1 MILNNLLQKNHSWIN
16 WQNPSHKKSGYVVI
30 ENGRG
35 NNLLTI
41 KELTVKNFMSVGNQ
55 AQAIDFSNKSLVL
68 VIGENMD
75 LGGDDAG
82 ARNGTGKTTII
93 NALSYVFFGEA
104 LTNIR
109 RDNLVNKTNE
119 KGMLVSVKFVKNNIE
134 YTIERG
140 RKPQIFRFYA
150 NNIEQNLES
159 NEAQGE
165 NRETQIEI
173 NRLMGMTH
181 AMFKN
186 IIALNTY
193 TQPFLSTKQAEQR
206 EIIEQLLGITL
217 LSQKAD
223 LLKEK
228 QKATKQM
235 LTEEKL
241 KIDAKVA
248 SNEKIQES
256 IESLQIRS
264 NAWAKQKEDDI
275 VSFKE
280 AIAELEKVDSEIEIE
295 KHKKLQK
302 RNELQTMLRS
312 FEKEKAYHENSLT
325 KAENTVSKTNA
336 DLEYAAQQKC
346 PTCEQELLDDKH
358 THLVD
363 KLKVQLTESTDYVT
377 KLKADLAKIQQGI
390 DEVGDIGQVPDTY
403 YDTIDE
409 AYNHKGSLKDL
420 QRQLNQTEKK
430 EDTYAEQIE
439 EMRKSAI
446 QIIDYN
452 KANELE
458 DLHRHQD
465 FLYKLLTAKDS
476 FIRTRI
482 IEQNLTYLNQRLAYF
497 LGKVK
502 LPHTVTFQSD
512 LSVRIEELGRELDF
526 DNLSRGERNRL
537 ILSLSWAFRD
547 VWESLYQQINLLF
560 IDELVDAGMDLSG
573 VESSMAVL
581 KDMSRTQKKNI
592 FLISHKDELVSR
604 VNSVLKVV
612 KENGF
617 TNYANDVDII
627 V

>member
-1 MILNNLLQKNHSWIN
+1 M
-16 WQNPSHKKSGYVVI
+16 
-30 ENGRG
+30 
-35 NNLLTI
+35 LTI

-119 KGMLVSVKFVKNNIE
+119 KGMLVSVKFIKNGVT

-150 NNIEQNLES
+150 NDIEQNSES

-165 NRETQIEI
+165 NRETQVEI
-173 NRLMGMTH
+173 NKLMGMTH
-181 AMFKN
+181 SMFKN

-241 KIDAKVA
+241 KIDARVA

-264 NAWAKQKEDDI
+264 NAWAKQKQEDI
-275 VSFKE
+275 TSFKE

-312 FEKEKAYHENSLT
+312 LEKEKAYHENSLT
-325 KAENTVSKTNA
+325 KAESTVSKTNA
-336 DLEYAAQQKC
+336 DLEYAEQQKC

-377 KLKADLAKIQQGI
+377 KLKTDLAKIQEGI
-390 DEVGDIGQVPDTY
+390 DEVGDLGQIPETY

-409 AYNHKGSLKDL
+409 AFNHKGSLKDL
-420 QRQLNQTEKK
+420 KRQLEQTEKK
-430 EDTYAEQIE
+430 EDTYAEQIA
-439 EMRKSAI
+439 EMKKSAI
-446 QIIDYN
+446 QKIDYE

-458 DLHRHQD
+458 DLHRHQE

-512 LSVRIEELGRELDF
+512 LTVRIEELGRELDF

-560 IDELVDAGMDLSG
+560 IDELVDAGMDISG

>member
-1 MILNNLLQKNHSWIN
+1 M
-16 WQNPSHKKSGYVVI
+16 
-30 ENGRG
+30 
-35 NNLLTI
+35 LTI

-55 AQAIDFSNKSLVL
+55 AQAINFANKNLVL

-119 KGMLVSVKFVKNNIE
+119 KGMLVSVKFVKNNVE

-150 NNIEQNLES
+150 NNIEQNTES

-165 NRETQIEI
+165 NRETQLEI

-217 LSQKAD
+217 LSAKSD
-223 LLKEK
+223 MLKDK
-228 QKATKQM
+228 MKATKTQ
-235 LTEEKL
+235 LLEEKL
-241 KIDAKVA
+241 KIDTRVA
-248 SNEKIQES
+248 SNEKIQET
-256 IESLQIRS
+256 IESLKIRS
-264 NAWAKQKEDDI
+264 TAWQTQKEQDSK
-275 VSFKE
+275 SFAE
-280 AIAELEKVDSEIEIE
+280 AIAELEKVDIKAELDA
-295 KHKKLQK
+295 HKQLQK
-302 RNELQTMLRS
+302 HNEMQTALRS
-312 FEKEKAYHENSLT
+312 LEKEKAYHEDSLT
-325 KAENTVSKTNA
+325 RAQTDVSKTES
-336 DLEYAAQQKC
+336 DLEFSKDAKC
-346 PTCEQELLDDKH
+346 PTCEQSLNDEKH
-358 THLVD
+358 TQLTQ
-363 KLKVQLTESTDYVT
+363 KLMTSLTESRADVT
-377 KLKADLAKIQQGI
+377 KLTSDLVKIQQDINAIGNIGGI
-390 DEVGDIGQVPDTY
+390 PNTY

-420 QRQLNQTEKK
+420 NRQLEQNLKK
-430 EDTYAEQIE
+430 EDPYAEQVE
-439 EMRKSAI
+439 EMKNSAI
-446 QIIDYN
+446 QKVDYEL
-452 KANELE
+452 ANELE
-458 DLHRHQD
+458 DLFRHQE

-482 IEQNLTYLNQRLAYF
+482 IEQNLTYLNQRLAHF

-512 LSVRIEELGRELDF
+512 LSVTIQELGRELDF

-560 IDELVDAGMDLSG
+560 IDELVDAGMDISG

>member
-1 MILNNLLQKNHSWIN
+1 M
-16 WQNPSHKKSGYVVI
+16 
-30 ENGRG
+30 
-35 NNLLTI
+35 LTI

-55 AQAIDFSNKSLVL
+55 AQAINFSNKSLVL

-119 KGMLVSVKFVKNNIE
+119 KGMLVSVKFIKNNIE

-140 RKPQIFRFYA
+140 RKPQIFKFYA
-150 NNIEQNLES
+150 NDIEQNLES

-165 NRETQIEI
+165 NRETQLEI

-217 LSQKAD
+217 LSAKAD

-228 QKATKQM
+228 QKATKQI

-241 KIDAKVA
+241 LLDTRVA
-248 SNEKIQES
+248 SNEKIKES
-256 IESLQIRS
+256 IESLKIRS
-264 NAWAKQKEDDI
+264 SAWQTQKEQDAN
-275 VSFKE
+275 SFAE
-280 AIAELEKVDSEIEIE
+280 AITELEKVDIKAELDA
-295 KHKKLQK
+295 HKRLQK
-302 RNELQTMLRS
+302 HSEMQTALRS
-312 FEKEKAYHENSLT
+312 LQKEKAYHEDSFT
-325 KAENTVSKTNA
+325 KAKSTVEKTEG

-363 KLKVQLTESTDYVT
+363 KLKATLTEGKIDVE
-377 KLKADLAKIQQGI
+377 KLESDLAKIQHDI
-390 DEVGDIGQVPDTY
+390 DEIGDLGNTPDTY
-403 YDTIDE
+403 YDSMDE

-420 QRQLNQTEKK
+420 KRQLEQNEAKH
-430 EDTYAEQIE
+430 DPYAEQVE
-439 EMRKSAI
+439 ELKKTAI
-446 QIIDYN
+446 QEVSFE
-452 KANELE
+452 KANEME
-458 DLHRHQD
+458 DLHRHQE

-482 IEQNLTYLNQRLAYF
+482 IEQNLTYLNQRLAHF

-502 LPHTVTFQSD
+502 LPHSVTFQSD

-560 IDELVDAGMDLSG
+560 IDELVDAGMDISG

-581 KDMSRTQKKNI
+581 KDMSRTQQKNI

-617 TNYANDVDII
+617 TNYANDVEMI

>member
-1 MILNNLLQKNHSWIN
+1 MLK
-16 WQNPSHKKSGYVVI
+16 
-30 ENGRG
+30 
-35 NNLLTI
+35 I

-55 AQAIDFSNKSLVL
+55 AQAIKFANKNLVL

-119 KGMLVSVKFVKNNIE
+119 RGMLVSVKFVKNNIE

-140 RKPQIFRFYA
+140 RKPQIFKFYA
-150 NNIEQNLES
+150 NNIEQNIES

-173 NRLMGMTH
+173 NKLMGMTH

-193 TQPFLSTKQAEQR
+193 TQPFLSTKANEQR

-217 LSQKAD
+217 LSQKSD

-228 QKATKQM
+228 QKATKQI

-248 SNEKIQES
+248 SNEKITES
-256 IESLQIRS
+256 IESLKIRS
-264 NAWAKQKEDDI
+264 SAWQTQKEADSK
-275 VSFKE
+275 SFAE
-280 AIAELEKVDSEIEIE
+280 AIAELEKVDIKAELDS
-295 KHKKLQK
+295 HKRLQK
-302 RNELQTMLRS
+302 HNENYIKLLSLQ
-312 FEKEKAYHENSLT
+312 KEKAYHEDSYT
-325 KAENTVSKTNA
+325 KAKTTVDKTVS

-346 PTCEQELLDDKH
+346 PTCEQELKDDKH
-358 THLVD
+358 KLLVG
-363 KLKVQLTESTDYVT
+363 KLKTTLTESKEYSA
-377 KLKADLAKIQQGI
+377 KIESDLAKIQQDI
-390 DEVGDIGQVPDTY
+390 DAIGDLGNTPDTY

-420 QRQLNQTEKK
+420 KRQLDQNEKK
-430 EDTYAEQIE
+430 QDPYAEQVE
-439 EMRKSAI
+439 ELTKSAI
-446 QIIDYN
+446 QKIDYT
-452 KANELE
+452 KVNELE
-458 DLHRHQD
+458 DLHRHQE

-482 IEQNLTYLNQRLAYF
+482 IEQNLTYLNQRLAFF

-560 IDELVDAGMDLSG
+560 IDELIDAGMDISG

-581 KDMSRTQKKNI
+581 KDMSRTQQKNI

-617 TNYANDVDII
+617 TNYANDVEII

>member
-1 MILNNLLQKNHSWIN
+1 M
-16 WQNPSHKKSGYVVI
+16 
-30 ENGRG
+30 
-35 NNLLTI
+35 LTI
-41 KELTVKNFMSVGNQ
+41 KELTVKNFMSVGNATQ
-55 AQAIDFSNKSLVL
+55 SINFSNKNLVL
-68 VIGENMD
+68 VIGENLD

-93 NALSYVFFGEA
+93 NALSYVFYGEA

-119 KGMLVSVKFVKNNIE
+119 KGMLVSVKFIKNNVE

-140 RKPQIFRFYA
+140 RKPGIFKFYA
-150 NNIEQNLES
+150 NNIEQNVES

-165 NRETQIEI
+165 NRETQQEI
-173 NRLMGMTH
+173 NKLVGMTL

-193 TQPFLSTKQAEQR
+193 TMPFLATKQAEQR

-223 LLKEK
+223 LLKDKIKTSKTELMGEK
-228 QKATKQM
+228 Y
-235 LTEEKL
+235 
-241 KIDAKVA
+241 KIDSKIA

-256 IESLQIRS
+256 IESLKIRS
-264 NAWAKQKEDDI
+264 SAWQNQKEQD
-275 VSFKE
+275 SKNFAE
-280 AIAELEKVDSEIEIE
+280 AIAELEKVDIKAELDA
-295 KHKKLQK
+295 HKKLQK
-302 RNELQTMLRS
+302 HNENYLKLLS
-312 FEKEKAYHENSLT
+312 LNKEKAYHEDSLT
-325 KAENTVSKTNA
+325 KSESNVTKTQS
-336 DLEYAAQQKC
+336 DLEYMKDAKC
-346 PTCEQELLDDKH
+346 PTCEQELQDEKH
-358 THLVD
+358 KQLND
-363 KLKVQLTESTDYVT
+363 KLLITLTESKTDVE
-377 KLKADLAKIQQGI
+377 KIKSDLAKIQQNI
-390 DEVGDIGQVPDTY
+390 DIIGDLGNTPDTY
-403 YDTIDE
+403 YDSMDE

-420 QRQLNQTEKK
+420 KRQLEQTDKK
-430 EDTYAEQIE
+430 DDPYAEQIE
-439 EMRKSAI
+439 ELTKKAI
-446 QIIDYN
+446 QKIDYT
-452 KANELE
+452 KVNEME
-458 DLHRHQD
+458 DLNRHQD

-502 LPHTVTFQSD
+502 LPHTVVFQPD

-560 IDELVDAGMDLSG
+560 IDELVDAGMDISG

-581 KDMSRTQKKNI
+581 KDMSRTQQKNI

>member
-1 MILNNLLQKNHSWIN
+1 
-16 WQNPSHKKSGYVVI
+16 
-30 ENGRG
+30 
-35 NNLLTI
+35 
-41 KELTVKNFMSVGNQ
+41 MSVGNATQ
-55 AQAIDFSNKSLVL
+55 SINFANKNLVL
-68 VIGENMD
+68 VIGENLD

-93 NALSYVFFGEA
+93 NALSYVFYGEA

-119 KGMLVSVKFVKNNIE
+119 KGMLVSVKFVKNNVE

-140 RKPQIFRFYA
+140 RKPGIFKFYA
-150 NNIEQNLES
+150 NDIEQNTDD

-165 NRETQIEI
+165 NKETQQEI
-173 NRLMGMTH
+173 NKLVGMTL

-193 TQPFLSTKQAEQR
+193 TIPFLATKQAEQR

-228 QKATKQM
+228 MRITKTEV
-235 LTEEKL
+235 TEEKV
-241 KIDAKVA
+241 KIDSKMAA
-248 SNEKIQES
+248 NEKIQES
-256 IESLQIRS
+256 IESLKLRS
-264 NAWAKQKEDDI
+264 SAWQTQKNGDI
-275 VSFKE
+275 SKFADAVQ
-280 AIAELEKVDSEIEIE
+280 ELEKVDIKKELEA
-295 KHKKLQK
+295 HKRLQK
-302 RNELQTMLRS
+302 HNENYLKLLS
-312 FEKEKAYHENSLT
+312 LNKEKAYHEDSFT
-325 KAENTVSKTNA
+325 KAEANVTKTEN
-336 DLEYAAQQKC
+336 DLEYAQQAKC
-346 PTCEQELLDDKH
+346 PTCEQTLHDDKYKLLH
-358 THLVD
+358 EKLTTTLTESKTDVD
-363 KLKVQLTESTDYVT
+363 KLRTD
-377 KLKADLAKIQQGI
+377 LEKIQQGI
-390 DEVGDIGQVPDTY
+390 DDIGDLGQTPDTY
-403 YDTIDE
+403 YDSMEE

-420 QRQLNQTEKK
+420 SRQLEQTEKK
-430 EDTYAEQIE
+430 QDPYAEQIE
-439 EMRKSAI
+439 ELTKKAI
-446 QIIDYN
+446 QKIDYTQV
-452 KANELE
+452 NEME
-458 DLHRHQD
+458 DLYRHQE

-482 IEQNLTYLNQRLAYF
+482 IEQNLTFLNQRLAYF

-502 LPHTVTFQSD
+502 LPHTVVFQSD
-512 LSVRIEELGRELDF
+512 LTVRIEELGRELDF

-560 IDELVDAGMDLSG
+560 IDELVDAGMDISG

-617 TNYANDVDII
+617 TNYANDVEII

>member
-1 MILNNLLQKNHSWIN
+1 M
-16 WQNPSHKKSGYVVI
+16 
-30 ENGRG
+30 
-35 NNLLTI
+35 LTI

-55 AQAIDFSNKSLVL
+55 VQAIDFSNKSLVL

-119 KGMLVSVKFVKNNIE
+119 KAMLVSVKFIKNGVT

-140 RKPQIFRFYA
+140 RKPQVFRFYA
-150 NNIEQNLES
+150 NDIEQKTDD

-173 NRLMGMTH
+173 NKLMGMTH
-181 AMFKN
+181 SMFKN

-193 TQPFLSTKQAEQR
+193 TQPFLATKQAEQR

-235 LTEEKL
+235 LTEEKMR
-241 KIDAKVA
+241 IDAKVA

-264 NAWAKQKEDDI
+264 NAWAKQKEEDTI
-275 VSFKE
+275 NFKE
-280 AIAELEKVDSEIEIE
+280 AIAELQKVDSETEIE

-312 FEKEKAYHENSLT
+312 LEKEKAYHENSLT
-325 KAENTVSKTNA
+325 KAESTVTKTKA

-363 KLKVQLTESTDYVT
+363 KLKIQLNESTDYVT
-377 KLKADLAKIQQGI
+377 KLRNDLDKIQEGI
-390 DEVGDIGQVPDTY
+390 EEVGDLGQIPETY

-409 AYNHKGSLKDL
+409 AYNHKSSLQDL
-420 QRQLNQTEKK
+420 KRQLDRTEKQK
-430 EDTYAEQIE
+430 DTYAEQID
-439 EMRKSAI
+439 EMKKSAI
-446 QIIDYN
+446 QVIDYN

-512 LSVRIEELGRELDF
+512 LTVRIEELGRELDF

-560 IDELVDAGMDLSG
+560 IDELVDAGMDISG

-617 TNYANDVDII
+617 TNYANDVDI
-627 V
+627 VV

>member
-1 MILNNLLQKNHSWIN
+1 
-16 WQNPSHKKSGYVVI
+16 
-30 ENGRG
+30 
-35 NNLLTI
+35 LLTI

-119 KGMLVSVKFVKNNIE
+119 KGMLVSVKFIKNGVT

-150 NNIEQNLES
+150 NDIEQNTEN

-165 NRETQIEI
+165 NRETQVEI
-173 NRLMGMTH
+173 NKLMGMTH
-181 AMFKN
+181 SMFKN

-241 KIDAKVA
+241 KIDARVA

-264 NAWAKQKEDDI
+264 NAWAKQKDDDI
-275 VSFKE
+275 KSFKE
-280 AIAELEKVDSEIEIE
+280 AIAELDKVDSEIEIA

-302 RNELQTMLRS
+302 RTELQTMLRS
-312 FEKEKAYHENSLT
+312 LEKEKAYHENSLT
-325 KAENTVSKTNA
+325 KAESTVTKTNA
-336 DLEYAAQQKC
+336 DLEYAEQQKC
-346 PTCEQELLDDKH
+346 PTCEQELHDDKH
-358 THLVD
+358 KHLVD

-377 KLKADLAKIQQGI
+377 KLKTDLAKIQEGI
-390 DEVGDIGQVPDTY
+390 DEVGDLGQIPETY

-409 AYNHKGSLKDL
+409 AFNHKGSLQDL
-420 QRQLNQTEKK
+420 KRQLEQTEKK
-430 EDTYAEQIE
+430 EDTYAEQIT
-439 EMRKSAI
+439 EMKKSAI
-446 QIIDYN
+446 QDIDYE

-458 DLHRHQD
+458 DLHRHQE

-560 IDELVDAGMDLSG
+560 IDELVDAGMDISG

>member
-1 MILNNLLQKNHSWIN
+1 M
-16 WQNPSHKKSGYVVI
+16 
-30 ENGRG
+30 
-35 NNLLTI
+35 LTI
-41 KELTVKNFMSVGNQ
+41 NELTVKNFMSVGNQ
-55 AQAIDFSNKSLVL
+55 AQAIKFANKNLVL

-140 RKPQIFRFYA
+140 RKPQIFKFYA
-150 NNIEQNLES
+150 NNIEQNVES

-173 NRLMGMTH
+173 NKLMGMTH
-181 AMFKN
+181 SMFKN

-193 TQPFLSTKQAEQR
+193 TQPFLSTKANEQR

-228 QKATKQM
+228 QKATKQI

-241 KIDAKVA
+241 IIDAKEA
-248 SNEKIQES
+248 SNEKIKES
-256 IESLQIRS
+256 IESLKIRS
-264 NAWAKQKEDDI
+264 SAWQTQKEEDSK
-275 VSFKE
+275 SFAE
-280 AIAELEKVDSEIEIE
+280 AIAELEKVDIKKELDA
-295 KHKKLQK
+295 HKRLQK
-302 RNELQTMLRS
+302 HNENYIKLLSLQ
-312 FEKEKAYHENSLT
+312 KEKAYHEDSYT
-325 KAENTVSKTNA
+325 KAKSTVEKTES

-346 PTCEQELLDDKH
+346 PTCEQELKDDKH
-358 THLVD
+358 EQLVG
-363 KLKVQLTESTDYVT
+363 KLKATLTESKEYAA
-377 KLKADLAKIQQGI
+377 KLESDLAKIQQSI
-390 DEVGDIGQVPDTY
+390 DEIGDLGNTPDTY
-403 YDTIDE
+403 YDSMDE

-420 QRQLNQTEKK
+420 KRQLEQNEKK
-430 EDTYAEQIE
+430 NDPYAEQVE
-439 EMRKSAI
+439 ELTKTAI
-446 QIIDYN
+446 QKIDFE

-458 DLHRHQD
+458 DLHRHQE

-512 LSVRIEELGRELDF
+512 LTVRIEELGRELDF

-547 VWESLYQQINLLF
+547 VWEMLYHNINTMF
-560 IDELVDAGMDLSG
+560 IDELVDSGMDTAG
-573 VESSMAVL
+573 VENAIGIL
-581 KDMSRTQKKNI
+581 KQIARERRKNI
-592 FLISHKDELVSR
+592 YLISHRDELQGR
-604 VNSVLKVV
+604 VNNVLKVT

-617 TNYANDVDII
+617 TSYAFTDI
-627 V
+627 VE

>member
-1 MILNNLLQKNHSWIN
+1 MLI
-16 WQNPSHKKSGYVVI
+16 
-30 ENGRG
+30 
-35 NNLLTI
+35 I

-109 RDNLVNKTNE
+109 RDNLVNKTNG
-119 KGMLVSVKFVKNNIE
+119 KGMVVSVKFIKNGVT

-140 RKPQIFRFYA
+140 RKPQIFKFFA
-150 NNIEQNLES
+150 NNIEQNTES

-165 NRETQIEI
+165 NRETQQEI
-173 NRLMGMTH
+173 NKLMGMTH

-223 LLKEK
+223 LLRDK
-228 QKATKQM
+228 QKATKQ
-235 LTEEKL
+235 LLNEEKL
-241 KIDAKVA
+241 MIDAKVV
-248 SNEKIQES
+248 SNAKIDES
-256 IESLQIRS
+256 IDSLKIRS
-264 NAWAKQKEDDI
+264 IAWQKQKEQDATN
-275 VSFKE
+275 FAE
-280 AIAELEKVDSEIEIE
+280 AIAELEKVDIKAELDA
-295 KHKKLQK
+295 HKRLQK
-302 RNELQTMLRS
+302 HNENYIKLLSLQ
-312 FEKEKAYHENSLT
+312 KEKAYHEDSYT
-325 KAENTVSKTNA
+325 KAKSIVDKTKS

-346 PTCEQELLDDKH
+346 PTCEQELHDDKH
-358 THLVD
+358 EHLVG
-363 KLKVQLTESTDYVT
+363 KLKTTLTESKEYTS
-377 KLKADLAKIQQGI
+377 KLESDLAKIQQDI
-390 DEVGDIGQVPDTY
+390 DTIGDLGNTPDTY
-403 YDTIDE
+403 YDAMDE

-420 QRQLNQTEKK
+420 KRQLEQTEKK
-430 EDTYAEQIE
+430 EDVYAEQIE
-439 EMRKSAI
+439 EMQSKAI
-446 QIIDYN
+446 QKIDYE

-458 DLHRHQD
+458 DLHRHQE

-560 IDELVDAGMDLSG
+560 IDELIDAGMDLSG

>member
-1 MILNNLLQKNHSWIN
+1 M
-16 WQNPSHKKSGYVVI
+16 
-30 ENGRG
+30 
-35 NNLLTI
+35 LTI

-55 AQAIDFSNKSLVL
+55 VQAINFSNKSLVL

-119 KGMLVSVKFVKNNIE
+119 KGMIVSVKFMKNGVT

-140 RKPQIFRFYA
+140 RKPQVFRFYA
-150 NNIEQNLES
+150 NDIEQKTDD

-173 NRLMGMTH
+173 NKLMGMTH

-193 TQPFLSTKQAEQR
+193 TQPFLATKQAEQR

-228 QKATKQM
+228 QKATKQL

-241 KIDAKVA
+241 KIDTRVA

-264 NAWAKQKEDDI
+264 NAWTKQKQDDVI
-275 VSFKE
+275 GFKE
-280 AIAELEKVDSEIEIE
+280 AIAELEKVDSEIEIQ

-312 FEKEKAYHENSLT
+312 LEKEKAYHEDSLT
-325 KAENTVSKTNA
+325 KAENTVTKTNA
-336 DLEYAAQQKC
+336 DLEYAGQQKC

-363 KLKVQLTESTDYVT
+363 KLKIQLTESEDYVK
-377 KLKADLAKIQQGI
+377 KLKSDLANIQQGI
-390 DEVGDIGQVPDTY
+390 DEVGDLGQIPDTY

-409 AYNHKGSLKDL
+409 AYNHKGSLQDL
-420 QRQLNQTEKK
+420 KRQLQQTEKK
-430 EDTYAEQIE
+430 EDTYAEQITDLK
-439 EMRKSAI
+439 KSAL
-446 QIIDYN
+446 QKIDYD

-476 FIRTRI
+476 FVRTRI
-482 IEQNLTYLNQRLAYF
+482 IEQNLTYLNQRLAFF

-502 LPHTVTFQSD
+502 LPHTVTFQPD

-547 VWESLYQQINLLF
+547 VWENLYQQINLLF

>member
-1 MILNNLLQKNHSWIN
+1 M
-16 WQNPSHKKSGYVVI
+16 
-30 ENGRG
+30 
-35 NNLLTI
+35 LTI

-55 AQAIDFSNKSLVL
+55 VQAINFADKSLVL

-119 KGMLVSVKFVKNNIE
+119 KGMITSVKFIKNNIE

-140 RKPQIFRFYA
+140 RKPQIFKFYA
-150 NNIEQNLES
+150 NDIEQNLES

-165 NRETQIEI
+165 NRETQLEI

-217 LSQKAD
+217 LSAKAD

-228 QKATKQM
+228 QKATKQI

-241 KIDAKVA
+241 LLDTRVA
-248 SNEKIQES
+248 SNEKIKES
-256 IESLQIRS
+256 IESLKIRS
-264 NAWAKQKEDDI
+264 SAWQTQKEQDAN
-275 VSFKE
+275 SFAE
-280 AIAELEKVDSEIEIE
+280 AITELEKVDIKAELDA
-295 KHKKLQK
+295 HKRLQK
-302 RNELQTMLRS
+302 HSEMQTALRS
-312 FEKEKAYHENSLT
+312 LQKEKAYHEDSFT
-325 KAENTVSKTNA
+325 KAKSTVEKTEG

-363 KLKVQLTESTDYVT
+363 KLKATLSEGKIDVEKLESN
-377 KLKADLAKIQQGI
+377 LAKIQHDI
-390 DEVGDIGQVPDTY
+390 DEIGDLGNTPDTY
-403 YDTIDE
+403 YDSMDE

-420 QRQLNQTEKK
+420 KRQLEQNEAKH
-430 EDTYAEQIE
+430 DPYAEQVE
-439 EMRKSAI
+439 ELKKTAI
-446 QIIDYN
+446 QEVN
-452 KANELE
+452 FEKANEME
-458 DLHRHQD
+458 DLHRHQE

-482 IEQNLTYLNQRLAYF
+482 IEQNLTYLNQRLAHF

-502 LPHTVTFQSD
+502 LPHSVTFQSD

-560 IDELVDAGMDLSG
+560 IDELVDAGMDISG

-581 KDMSRTQKKNI
+581 KDMSRTQNKNI

-617 TNYANDVDII
+617 TNYANDVEMI

>member
-1 MILNNLLQKNHSWIN
+1 
-16 WQNPSHKKSGYVVI
+16 
-30 ENGRG
+30 
-35 NNLLTI
+35 
-41 KELTVKNFMSVGNQ
+41 MSVGNQ
-55 AQAIDFSNKSLVL
+55 AQAINFANKNLVL

-119 KGMLVSVKFVKNNIE
+119 KGMLVSVKFVKNNVE

-140 RKPQIFRFYA
+140 RKPQIFKFYA
-150 NNIEQNLES
+150 NNIEQNVES

-173 NRLMGMTH
+173 NKLMGMTH
-181 AMFKN
+181 SMFKN

-193 TQPFLSTKQAEQR
+193 TQPFLSTKANEQR

-228 QKATKQM
+228 QKATKQI

-241 KIDAKVA
+241 KIDAKEA
-248 SNEKIQES
+248 SNEKIKES
-256 IESLQIRS
+256 IESLKIRS
-264 NAWAKQKEDDI
+264 NAWQKQKEEDSK
-275 VSFKE
+275 SFAE
-280 AIAELEKVDSEIEIE
+280 AIAELEKVDIKKELDA
-295 KHKKLQK
+295 HKRLQK
-302 RNELQTMLRS
+302 HSENYIKQLSLQ
-312 FEKEKAYHENSLT
+312 KEKAYHEDSYT
-325 KAENTVSKTNA
+325 KAKNTVEKTES

-346 PTCEQELLDDKH
+346 PTCEQELKHDKH
-358 THLVD
+358 EQLVG
-363 KLKVQLTESTDYVT
+363 KLKATLTESREYAA
-377 KLKADLAKIQQGI
+377 KLESDLAKIQQDI
-390 DEVGDIGQVPDTY
+390 DVIGDLGQTPETY
-403 YDTIDE
+403 YDSMEE

-420 QRQLNQTEKK
+420 NRQLDQNEKK
-430 EDTYAEQIE
+430 QDPYAEQVE
-439 EMRKSAI
+439 ELTKTAI
-446 QIIDYN
+446 QKIDFE

-458 DLHRHQD
+458 DLHRHQE

-502 LPHTVTFQSD
+502 LPHTVTFQPD
-512 LSVRIEELGRELDF
+512 LTVRIEELGRELDF

-581 KDMSRTQKKNI
+581 KDMSRTQQKNI

-604 VNSVLKVV
+604 VNSVLKVT

-617 TNYANDVDII
+617 TNYANDVEIM

>member
-1 MILNNLLQKNHSWIN
+1 M
-16 WQNPSHKKSGYVVI
+16 
-30 ENGRG
+30 
-35 NNLLTI
+35 LTI

-93 NALSYVFFGEA
+93 NALSYVFYGEA

-119 KGMLVSVKFVKNNIE
+119 KGMLVSVKFIKNGVT

-150 NNIEQNLES
+150 NDIEQKTDG

-165 NRETQIEI
+165 NRETQVEI
-173 NRLMGMTH
+173 NKLLGMTH

-186 IIALNTY
+186 IVALNTY

-223 LLKEK
+223 LLREK
-228 QKATKQM
+228 QKATKQL

-241 KIDAKVA
+241 RLDAMVS

-256 IESLQIRS
+256 IESLKIRS
-264 NAWAKQKEDDI
+264 NAWIKQKEEDI
-275 VSFKE
+275 ANFRD
-280 AIAELEKVDSEIEIE
+280 AIAELEKVDIKVELEA
-295 KHKKLQK
+295 HKKLQTH
-302 RNELQTMLRS
+302 NEMQTALRGL
-312 FEKEKAYHENSLT
+312 EKEKSYHEHSLT
-325 KAENTVSKTNA
+325 KAESTVEKTKT
-336 DLEYAAQQKC
+336 DLQFAEQQKC
-346 PTCEQELLDDKH
+346 PTCEQELHDDKH
-358 THLVD
+358 THLQD
-363 KLKVQLTESTDYVT
+363 KLKTQLTESIDYT
-377 KLKADLAKIQQGI
+377 TQLKNDLAKIQQGI
-390 DEVGDIGQVPDTY
+390 DEIGDLGQIPDTY
-403 YDTIDE
+403 YDTMDE
-409 AYNHKGSLKDL
+409 AYNHKGSLQDL
-420 QRQLNQTEKK
+420 KRQLERTEKQ
-430 EDTYAEQIE
+430 ENTYAEQIE
-439 EMRKSAI
+439 ELENKAI
-446 QIIDYN
+446 QKVDYK

-502 LPHTVTFQSD
+502 LPHTVTFQAD

-537 ILSLSWAFRD
+537 ILSMSWAFRD

-560 IDELVDAGMDLSG
+560 IDELVDAGMDISG

-581 KDMSRTQKKNI
+581 KDMSRTQQKNI

>member
-1 MILNNLLQKNHSWIN
+1 M
-16 WQNPSHKKSGYVVI
+16 
-30 ENGRG
+30 
-35 NNLLTI
+35 LTI
-41 KELTVKNFMSVGNQ
+41 KELTVKNFMSVGNA
-55 AQAIDFSNKSLVL
+55 AQSINFANKNLVL

-104 LTNIR
+104 LTSIR

-119 KGMLVSVKFVKNNIE
+119 KGMMVSVKFVKNNVE

-140 RKPQIFRFYA
+140 RKPQIFKFYA
-150 NNIEQNLES
+150 NDIEQNVES

-165 NRETQIEI
+165 NKETQQEI
-173 NRLMGMTH
+173 NRLIGMTH
-181 AMFKN
+181 SMFKN

-193 TQPFLSTKQAEQR
+193 TQPFLSTKANEQR

-217 LSQKAD
+217 LSAKAD
-223 LLKEK
+223 LLKDK
-228 QKATKQM
+228 MKSTKQE
-235 LTEEKL
+235 LTEEKY
-241 KIDAKVA
+241 KIDSTLAA
-248 SNEKIQES
+248 NEKIQES
-256 IESLQIRS
+256 VESLKIRS
-264 NAWAKQKEDDI
+264 SAWQTQRDEDI
-275 VSFKE
+275 EKFNE
-280 AIAELEKVDSEIEIE
+280 AINELEKVDIKKELEA
-295 KHKKLQK
+295 HKRLQAHK
-302 RNELQTMLRS
+302 ENSTALRS
-312 FEKEKAYHENSLT
+312 LEKEKAYHEDSFT
-325 KAENTVSKTNA
+325 KAKNTVDKTES

-346 PTCEQELLDDKH
+346 PTCEQELHDDKH
-358 THLVD
+358 GQLVD
-363 KLKVQLTESTDYVT
+363 KLKTTLTESKDYAE
-377 KLKADLAKIQQGI
+377 KLKSDLAKIQQGI
-390 DEVGDIGQVPDTY
+390 DDIGDLGQVPDTY

-420 QRQLNQTEKK
+420 KRQLEQTEDK
-430 EDTYAEQIE
+430 EDPYAEQIE
-439 EMRKSAI
+439 ELTKTAI
-446 QIIDYN
+446 QKVDYT
-452 KANELE
+452 KINELE
-458 DLHRHQD
+458 DLYRHQE

-502 LPHTVTFQSD
+502 LPHTVTFQPD
-512 LSVRIEELGRELDF
+512 LSVTIEELGRELDF

-560 IDELVDAGMDLSG
+560 IDELVDAGMDISG

-581 KDMSRTQKKNI
+581 KEMSRTQQKNI
-592 FLISHKDELVSR
+592 FLISHKDELVGR
-604 VNSVLKVV
+604 VNSVLKVI

-617 TNYANDVDII
+617 TNYANDVEII

>member
-1 MILNNLLQKNHSWIN
+1 M
-16 WQNPSHKKSGYVVI
+16 
-30 ENGRG
+30 
-35 NNLLTI
+35 LTV
-41 KELTVKNFMSVGNQ
+41 KELTVKNFMSVGNATQ
-55 AQAIDFSNKSLVL
+55 SINFANKNLVL

-93 NALSYVFFGEA
+93 NALSYVFYGEA

-119 KGMLVSVKFVKNNIE
+119 KGMLVSVKFSKNNID

-140 RKPQIFRFYA
+140 RKPGIFKFYA
-150 NNIEQNLES
+150 NEIEQNTES

-165 NRETQIEI
+165 NRETQQEI
-173 NRLMGMTH
+173 NKLVGMTH

-193 TQPFLSTKQAEQR
+193 TQPFLSTKANEQR

-228 QKATKQM
+228 MKSTKIE
-235 LTEEKL
+235 LTEEKY
-241 KIDAKVA
+241 KIDSRMSA
-248 SNEKIQES
+248 NEKIQES
-256 IESLQIRS
+256 IESLKLRS
-264 NAWAKQKEDDI
+264 SAWQTQRDEDIKKFQDAITELNKVDI
-275 VSFKE
+275 KK
-280 AIAELEKVDSEIEIE
+280 ELEA
-295 KHKKLQK
+295 HKKLQQHK
-302 RNELQTMLRS
+302 ENSNALRS
-312 FEKEKAYHENSLT
+312 LEKEKAYHEDSLT
-325 KAENTVSKTNA
+325 KAESNVTKAEA
-336 DLEYAAQQKC
+336 DIEYAKDAKC
-346 PTCEQELLDDKH
+346 PTCEQPLHDDKH
-358 THLVD
+358 QTLTN
-363 KLKVQLTESTDYVT
+363 KLNAILNESKDDMT
-377 KLKADLAKIQQGI
+377 KLQSDLAKIQQAVNEI
-390 DEVGDIGQVPDTY
+390 GDIGQVPDTY
-403 YDTIDE
+403 YSLDE
-409 AYNHKGSLKDL
+409 AYNHKSSVADLK
-420 QRQLNQTEKK
+420 RQLQQADNK
-430 EDTYAEQIE
+430 ENPYAEQIDE
-439 EMRKSAI
+439 LTQKAI
-446 QIIDYN
+446 QKISYTKI
-452 KANELE
+452 NEME
-458 DLHRHQD
+458 DLYKHQE

-476 FIRTRI
+476 FIRTKI
-482 IEQNLTYLNQRLAYF
+482 IEQNLTYLNQRLAFF

-560 IDELVDAGMDLSG
+560 IDELVDAGMDISG

-581 KDMSRTQKKNI
+581 KDMSRTQNKNI
-592 FLISHKDELVSR
+592 FLISHKDELISR

-617 TNYANDVDII
+617 TNYANDVEII

>member
-1 MILNNLLQKNHSWIN
+1 
-16 WQNPSHKKSGYVVI
+16 
-30 ENGRG
+30 
-35 NNLLTI
+35 
-41 KELTVKNFMSVGNQ
+41 MSVGNQ
-55 AQAIDFSNKSLVL
+55 AQAIDFANKSLVL

-109 RDNLVNKTNE
+109 RDNLVNKTDE
-119 KGMLVSVKFVKNNIE
+119 KGMLVSVKFVKNDIT

-150 NNIEQNLES
+150 NNIEQNVES

-173 NRLMGMTH
+173 NKLMGMTH
-181 AMFKN
+181 SMFKN

-228 QKATKQM
+228 QKTTKQM

-241 KIDAKVA
+241 KIDAKLS

-275 VSFKE
+275 KSFKE
-280 AIAELEKVDSEIEIE
+280 AIEELQKVDSEIEIE
-295 KHKKLQK
+295 KHKRLQK
-302 RNELQTMLRS
+302 HNEMQTALRS
-312 FEKEKAYHENSLT
+312 LHKEKAYHEDSLT
-325 KAENTVSKTNA
+325 KAENTVERTLA
-336 DLEYAAQQKC
+336 DLKYAEQQKC
-346 PTCEQELLDDKH
+346 PTCEQELKGDKH

-363 KLKVQLTESTDYVT
+363 KLKIQLTESTEYVT
-377 KLKADLAKIQQGI
+377 KLKSDLAKIQQGI
-390 DEVGDIGQVPDTY
+390 NEVGDLEQVPDTY

-420 QRQLNQTEKK
+420 QRQLKQTEKK

-439 EMRKSAI
+439 EMKKSAI
-446 QIIDYN
+446 QKIDYE

-458 DLHRHQD
+458 DLHRHQE

-482 IEQNLTYLNQRLAYF
+482 IEQNLTYLNQRLAFF

-512 LSVRIEELGRELDF
+512 LTVRIEELGRELDF

-560 IDELVDAGMDLSG
+560 IDELVDAGMDISG

-627 V
+627 A

>member
-1 MILNNLLQKNHSWIN
+1 
-16 WQNPSHKKSGYVVI
+16 
-30 ENGRG
+30 
-35 NNLLTI
+35 LLTI

-55 AQAIDFSNKSLVL
+55 AQAINFADKSLVL

-119 KGMLVSVKFVKNNIE
+119 KGMLVSVKFIKNGVT

-140 RKPQIFRFYA
+140 RKPQIFKFYA

-173 NRLMGMTH
+173 NKLMGMTH
-181 AMFKN
+181 SMFKN

-241 KIDAKVA
+241 KIDARVT

-256 IESLQIRS
+256 IESLKIRS
-264 NAWAKQKEDDI
+264 NAWTSQKEEDLK
-275 VSFKE
+275 SFQD

-312 FEKEKAYHENSLT
+312 LYKEKAYHEDSLT
-325 KAENTVSKTNA
+325 KAESTVTKTNA

-358 THLVD
+358 THLVG
-363 KLKVQLTESTDYVT
+363 KLKIQLAESTDYVT
-377 KLKADLAKIQQGI
+377 KLKTDLAKIQQGI
-390 DEVGDIGQVPDTY
+390 EEVGDLGQTPDTY

-420 QRQLNQTEKK
+420 QRQLKQTEKK
-430 EDTYAEQIE
+430 EDIYAEQIE
-439 EMRKSAI
+439 EMKKSAI
-446 QIIDYN
+446 QKIDYD

-458 DLHRHQD
+458 DLHRHQE

-512 LSVRIEELGRELDF
+512 LTVRIEELGRELDF

-560 IDELVDAGMDLSG
+560 IDELVDAGMDISG

>member
-1 MILNNLLQKNHSWIN
+1 
-16 WQNPSHKKSGYVVI
+16 
-30 ENGRG
+30 
-35 NNLLTI
+35 
-41 KELTVKNFMSVGNQ
+41 MSVGNQ

-119 KGMLVSVKFVKNNIE
+119 KGMLVSVKFIKNGVT

-140 RKPQIFRFYA
+140 RKPQIFKFYA
-150 NNIEQNLES
+150 NDIEQKSEN

-173 NRLMGMTH
+173 NKLLGMTH

-186 IIALNTY
+186 IVALNTY
-193 TQPFLSTKQAEQR
+193 TQPFLSTKQSEQR

-223 LLKEK
+223 ILKEK
-228 QKATKQM
+228 MKSTKAQ
-235 LTEEKL
+235 LTEEKMRL
-241 KIDAKVA
+241 DAITV

-256 IESLQIRS
+256 IESLKIRS
-264 NAWAKQKEDDI
+264 TAWITQRTQDI
-275 VSFKE
+275 QSFKK
-280 AIAELEKVDSEIEIE
+280 AIAELEKVDSEIEIA

-302 RNELQTMLRS
+302 HNEMQTALRS
-312 FEKEKAYHENSLT
+312 LEKEKAYHEDSLT

-336 DLEYAAQQKC
+336 DLEYAEQQKC
-346 PTCEQELLDDKH
+346 PTCEQELHDDKH

-377 KLKADLAKIQQGI
+377 KLKTDLAKIQQGI
-390 DEVGDIGQVPDTY
+390 DDVGDLGRIPDTY

-409 AYNHKGSLKDL
+409 AYNHKGSLQDL
-420 QRQLNQTEKK
+420 KRQLEQTEKK
-430 EDTYAEQIE
+430 EDPYSEQIE
-439 EMRKSAI
+439 EMKETAI
-446 QIIDYN
+446 QKINFD
-452 KANELE
+452 KANSLE
-458 DLHRHQD
+458 DLFRHQE

-512 LSVRIEELGRELDF
+512 LTVTIEELGRELDF

-560 IDELVDAGMDLSG
+560 IDELVDAGMDISG

-581 KDMSRTQKKNI
+581 KDMSRTQQKNI

>member
-1 MILNNLLQKNHSWIN
+1 
-16 WQNPSHKKSGYVVI
+16 
-30 ENGRG
+30 
-35 NNLLTI
+35 
-41 KELTVKNFMSVGNQ
+41 MSVGNS
-55 AQAIDFSNKSLVL
+55 AQSINFANKNLVL

-82 ARNGTGKTTII
+82 ARNGTGKTTIV
-93 NALSYVFFGEA
+93 NALSYVLFGEP
-104 LTNIR
+104 LTQIR

-119 KGMLVSVKFVKNNIE
+119 KNMLVSVKFTKNNIE

-140 RKPQIFRFYA
+140 RKPQIFKFYA
-150 NNIEQNLES
+150 NNIEQDFES

-165 NRETQIEI
+165 NRETQQEI
-173 NRLMGMTH
+173 NKLIGMTH

-186 IIALNTY
+186 IVALNTY
-193 TQPFLSTKQAEQR
+193 TQPFLATKQAEQR

-228 QKATKQM
+228 MRVAKQQ
-235 LTEEKL
+235 LTEEKY
-241 KIDAKVA
+241 KIDSQMAA
-248 SNEKIQES
+248 NEKIQES
-256 IESLQIRS
+256 IESLQLRS
-264 NAWAKQKEDDI
+264 SAWQTQKDDD
-275 VSFKE
+275 KE
-280 AIAELEKVDSEIEIE
+280 KFEGAIKELEKVDIKKELEA
-295 KHKKLQK
+295 HKKLQTH
-302 RNELQTMLRS
+302 NENYLKLLS
-312 FEKEKAYHENSLT
+312 LNKEKAYHEDSFT
-325 KAENTVSKTNA
+325 KAQANVTKTEN
-336 DLEYAAQQKC
+336 DLEYAQQAKC
-346 PTCEQELLDDKH
+346 PTCEQALHDEKH
-358 THLVD
+358 
-363 KLKVQLTESTDYVT
+363 KQLTEKLTNTLVESKTDVE
-377 KLKADLAKIQQGI
+377 KLKTDLAKIQQDI
-390 DEVGDIGQVPDTY
+390 DIIGDLGQTPDTY
-403 YDTIDE
+403 YDSIDE

-420 QRQLNQTEKK
+420 KRQLEQTDKK
-430 EDTYAEQIE
+430 QDPYAEQIE
-439 EMRKSAI
+439 DLTKKAI
-446 QIIDYN
+446 QKIDYTQVN
-452 KANELE
+452 DME
-458 DLHRHQD
+458 DLHRHQE

-482 IEQNLTYLNQRLAYF
+482 IEQNLTYLNQRLAFF

-547 VWESLYQQINLLF
+547 VWEGLYQQINLLF
-560 IDELVDAGMDLSG
+560 IDELIDAGMDISG

-581 KDMSRTQKKNI
+581 KEMSRTQQKNI

-617 TNYANDVDII
+617 TNYANDVEII

>member
-1 MILNNLLQKNHSWIN
+1 M
-16 WQNPSHKKSGYVVI
+16 
-30 ENGRG
+30 
-35 NNLLTI
+35 LTI

-55 AQAIDFSNKSLVL
+55 AQAINFANKSLVL

-119 KGMLVSVKFVKNNIE
+119 KGMLVSVKFVKNNIT

-150 NNIEQNLES
+150 NDIEQNLES

-165 NRETQIEI
+165 NRETQQEI

-228 QKATKQM
+228 QKATKQL

-241 KIDAKVA
+241 MIDARLS

-256 IESLQIRS
+256 IESLKIRS
-264 NAWAKQKEDDI
+264 NAWSKQKDDDI
-275 VSFKE
+275 KNFNE
-280 AIAELEKVDSEIEIE
+280 AIAELEKVDIKQELEA
-295 KHKKLQK
+295 HKRLQK
-302 RNELQTMLRS
+302 HNENYIKLLSLQ
-312 FEKEKAYHENSLT
+312 KEKAYHEDSYT
-325 KAENTVSKTNA
+325 KAKNTVDKTVS
-336 DLEYAAQQKC
+336 DLEFAEQQKC
-346 PTCEQELLDDKH
+346 PTCEQELHDDKH

-363 KLKVQLTESTDYVT
+363 KLKTTLTESREYTS
-377 KLKADLAKIQQGI
+377 KLESDLVKIQQGI
-390 DEVGDIGQVPDTY
+390 DDIGDLGNTPDTY

-420 QRQLNQTEKK
+420 KRQLEQTEKK
-430 EDTYAEQIE
+430 EDVYAEQIE
-439 EMRKSAI
+439 EMQRKAI
-446 QIIDYN
+446 QKIDYT

-458 DLHRHQD
+458 DLHRHQE

-482 IEQNLTYLNQRLAYF
+482 IEQNLT
-497 LGKVK
+497 
-502 LPHTVTFQSD
+502 QSKT
-512 LSVRIEELGRELDF
+512 STYSNFPI
-526 DNLSRGERNRL
+526 
-537 ILSLSWAFRD
+537 
-547 VWESLYQQINLLF
+547 
-560 IDELVDAGMDLSG
+560 
-573 VESSMAVL
+573 
-581 KDMSRTQKKNI
+581 
-592 FLISHKDELVSR
+592 
-604 VNSVLKVV
+604 
-612 KENGF
+612 
-617 TNYANDVDII
+617 
-627 V
+627 

>member
-1 MILNNLLQKNHSWIN
+1 M
-16 WQNPSHKKSGYVVI
+16 
-30 ENGRG
+30 
-35 NNLLTI
+35 LTI
-41 KELTVKNFMSVGNQ
+41 KEITVKNFMSVGNQ

-93 NALSYVFFGEA
+93 NALSYVFYGEA

-119 KGMLVSVKFVKNNIE
+119 KGMLVSVKFIKNGVT

-150 NNIEQNLES
+150 DDIEQKTES

-173 NRLMGMTH
+173 NKLLGMTH

-186 IIALNTY
+186 IVALNTY

-217 LSQKAD
+217 LSQKAE
-223 LLKEK
+223 LLREK
-228 QKATKQM
+228 QKATKQL
-235 LTEEKL
+235 LTEEKM

-256 IESLQIRS
+256 IESLKIRS
-264 NAWAKQKEDDI
+264 AAWTKQNTQDI
-275 VSFKE
+275 ESFKE

-302 RNELQTMLRS
+302 HNEAQTALRNLM
-312 FEKEKAYHENSLT
+312 KEKAYHEDSLT
-325 KAENTVSKTNA
+325 KAESTVEKTEK
-336 DLEYAAQQKC
+336 DLEFAEAAKC
-346 PTCEQELLDDKH
+346 PTCEQALHDDKH
-358 THLVD
+358 EHLVG
-363 KLKVQLTESTDYVT
+363 KLKMNLTESRDYSD
-377 KLKADLAKIQQGI
+377 KLRSDLAKIQQAI
-390 DEVGDIGQVPDTY
+390 DEIGDLGQVPDTY

-409 AYNHKGSLKDL
+409 AYNHKGTLQDLK
-420 QRQLNQTEKK
+420 RQLEQTEKK
-430 EDTYAEQIE
+430 EDTYAEQIAE
-439 EMRKSAI
+439 LESKAI
-446 QIIDYN
+446 QEVDYE

-482 IEQNLTYLNQRLAYF
+482 IEQNLTYLNQRLAFF

-502 LPHTVTFQSD
+502 LPHTVTFQPD

-560 IDELVDAGMDLSG
+560 IDELVDAGMDISG

-581 KDMSRTQKKNI
+581 KDMARTQQKNI

>member
-1 MILNNLLQKNHSWIN
+1 
-16 WQNPSHKKSGYVVI
+16 
-30 ENGRG
+30 
-35 NNLLTI
+35 
-41 KELTVKNFMSVGNQ
+41 MSVGNQ
-55 AQAIDFSNKSLVL
+55 AQAIDFANKSLVL

-119 KGMLVSVKFVKNNIE
+119 KGMLVSVKFVKNDIT

-150 NNIEQNLES
+150 NNIEQNVES

-173 NRLMGMTH
+173 NKLMGMTH
-181 AMFKN
+181 SMFKN

-228 QKATKQM
+228 QKTTKQL
-235 LTEEKL
+235 LTEEKMH
-241 KIDAKVA
+241 IDATLS

-264 NAWAKQKEDDI
+264 NAWANQKEDDI
-275 VSFKE
+275 KSFKE
-280 AIAELEKVDSEIEIE
+280 AIAELEKVDSEIEISN
-295 KHKKLQK
+295 HKKLQK
-302 RNELQTMLRS
+302 QTEMQTALRS
-312 FEKEKAYHENSLT
+312 LHKEKAYHEDSLT
-325 KAENTVSKTNA
+325 KAENTVERTEA
-336 DLEYAAQQKC
+336 DLKFAEQQKC
-346 PTCEQELLDDKH
+346 PTCEQELRGDKH

-363 KLKVQLTESTDYVT
+363 KLKIQLNESTDYVS
-377 KLKADLAKIQQGI
+377 KLKTDLAKIQQGI
-390 DEVGDIGQVPDTY
+390 DEVGDLGQIPDTY

-420 QRQLNQTEKK
+420 QRQLAQTEKK
-430 EDTYAEQIE
+430 EDTYAEQIA
-439 EMRKSAI
+439 EMKKSAI
-446 QIIDYN
+446 QKIDYE

-458 DLHRHQD
+458 DLHRHQE

-482 IEQNLTYLNQRLAYF
+482 IEQNLTYLNQRLAFF

-512 LSVRIEELGRELDF
+512 LTVRIEELGRELDF

-560 IDELVDAGMDLSG
+560 IDELVDAGMDISG

>member
-1 MILNNLLQKNHSWIN
+1 M
-16 WQNPSHKKSGYVVI
+16 
-30 ENGRG
+30 
-35 NNLLTI
+35 LTI

-55 AQAIDFSNKSLVL
+55 VQAIDFSNKSLVL

-119 KGMLVSVKFVKNNIE
+119 KGMVVSAKFIKNGVT

-140 RKPQIFRFYA
+140 RKPQIFKFYA
-150 NNIEQNLES
+150 NDIEQNLES

-165 NRETQIEI
+165 NKETQLEI

-193 TQPFLSTKQAEQR
+193 TQPFLSTKAAEQR

-228 QKATKQM
+228 MKATKIE
-235 LTEEKL
+235 LLEEKMM
-241 KIDAKVA
+241 IDTKVA
-248 SNEKIQES
+248 SNEKIQET
-256 IESLQIRS
+256 IESLKIRS
-264 NAWAKQKEDDI
+264 SAWQTQKNDDAKSFAEAIEELDKVDI
-275 VSFKE
+275 VKE
-280 AIAELEKVDSEIEIE
+280 LDAHKRLS
-295 KHKKLQK
+295 KH
-302 RNELQTMLRS
+302 NEMQTALRS
-312 FEKEKAYHENSLT
+312 LDKEKAYHEDSLT
-325 KAENTVSKTNA
+325 KAESTVGKTEK
-336 DLEYAAQQKC
+336 DLEFAEAAKC
-346 PTCEQELLDDKH
+346 PTCEQELHDDKH
-358 THLVD
+358 EHLVG
-363 KLKVQLTESTDYVT
+363 KLKTTLTESNEYAE
-377 KLKADLAKIQQGI
+377 KLKNDLAKIQQDVDAI
-390 DEVGDIGQVPDTY
+390 GDLGNMPNTY
-403 YDTIDE
+403 YDTMDE
-409 AYNHKGSLKDL
+409 AYNHKGSLQDL
-420 QRQLNQTEKK
+420 KRQLEQNVAK
-430 EDTYAEQIE
+430 EDPYAEQVD
-439 EMRKSAI
+439 EMKKSAI
-446 QIIDYN
+446 QKVDYE
-452 KANELE
+452 KANDLE
-458 DLHRHQD
+458 DLYRHQE

-482 IEQNLTYLNQRLAYF
+482 IEQNLSYLNQRLAYF

-512 LSVRIEELGRELDF
+512 LSVTIEELGRELDF

-560 IDELVDAGMDLSG
+560 IDELIDAGMDISG

-581 KDMSRTQKKNI
+581 KDMSRTQQKNI